1 MVLELVAAS
10 KRAGS
15 DITIKSSSV
24 TASST
29 DGAGIGGGGY
39 GGSGSDI
46 TINGGSVK
54 ASSVS
59 GSPTNEGKE
68 VYCCT
73 IENPENANVTIK
85 TGTGSRVWNWKPVN
99 HSSLDPDDT
108 NLYVWLPKLESN
120 STNSYLIILAQKT
133 VQNFEHGIIH
143 STPLPTHLK
152 LLKLLMILY
161 LSPL

>member
-1 MVLELVAAS
+1 M
-10 KRAGS
+10 RN
-15 DITIKSSSV
+15 ITINSSSV

-29 DGAGIGGGGY
+29 NGAGIGGGK
-39 GGSGSDI
+39 GGAGSNNI

-59 GSPTNEGKE
+59 GSPTNKGKE

-85 TGTGSRVWNWKPVN
+85 PGTGNWKPVKPIPLSTLMTLICMFGCP
-99 HSSLDPDDT
+99 SSKAILQT
-108 NLYVWLPKLESN
+108 AIIVLYL
-120 STNSYLIILAQKT
+120 TQKT
-133 VQNFEHGIIH
+133 VQNLEYGIIH